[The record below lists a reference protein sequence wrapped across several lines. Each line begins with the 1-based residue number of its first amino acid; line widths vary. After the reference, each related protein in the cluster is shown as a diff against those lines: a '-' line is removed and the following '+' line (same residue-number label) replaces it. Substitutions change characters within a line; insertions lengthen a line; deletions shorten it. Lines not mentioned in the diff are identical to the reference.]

1 VTTTCLELKL
11 PAVPAS
17 VRKARNAVGDTVSK
31 LSASERVADDIR
43 LCVSEAVS
51 NVVRHAYGT
60 KRGDV
65 EVVVAQAPRE
75 VVVVVRD
82 EGKGLTK
89 AHREGRLG
97 GFGLRIIARLTRRC
111 RITSSPNA
119 GVEMEMVFPAEE
131 PVRSRSR
138 RSPTRRSTARTSTA

>member
-1 VTTTCLELKL
+1 MTTTCLELTL

-17 VRKARNAVGDTVSK
+17 VRKARNAVDEAVSK
-31 LSASERVADDIR
+31 LAASDRVADDIR

-65 EVVVAQAPRE
+65 EVVVERESRE
-75 VVVVVRD
+75 VTVFIRD
-82 EGKGLTK
+82 AGKGMTK

-97 GFGLRIIARLTRRC
+97 GYGLKIIAKLAGSYT
-111 RITSSPNA
+111 ITTSPNA
-119 GVEMEMVFPAEE
+119 GVEMEMVFPVGE
-131 PVRSRSR
+131 P
-138 RSPTRRSTARTSTA
+138 TAAARTRTPSVAHA

>member
-1 VTTTCLELKL
+1 MSTTCLELKL

-17 VRKARNAVGDTVSK
+17 VRKARNAVGDAVSK
-31 LSASERVADDIR
+31 LCGSERVADDIR

-65 EVVVAQAPRE
+65 EVVVEHEPRE
-75 VVVVVRD
+75 VVVLVRD
-82 EGKGLTK
+82 EGKGMTK

-97 GFGLRIIARLTRRC
+97 GFGLKIIARLTSRYRV
-111 RITSSPNA
+111 TSAPNA
-119 GVEMEMVFPAEE
+119 GVEMEMVFPVGEAV
-131 PVRSRSR
+131 PSHRR
-138 RSPTRRSTARTSTA
+138 RSPTRRSAARTSTA